1 MGECLI
7 TRRGGE
13 THKIPILNANFP
25 EDVTTTVIKG
35 NTTSATFT
43 AVISEPG
50 NPAIY
55 TYQWYVNGSAVEGAT
70 SSTFVKDDL
79 ATTEMYSVYCEV
91 TNKKGTVTTR
101 IATLEVIQL
110 HTPDIDDI
118 HPKDATVEVNNSVT
132 CEVVIETEGTP
143 AEYTYQ
149 WYKDGNA
156 IDGANESSY
165 TFVSDTVGTTNLYCV
180 VTNAAGSVTSRTATV
195 TTEVYYIFKDGKFA
209 NSGSWGFTGDD
220 SEDEGEL
227 KDGVLHLYDQSSGW
241 ASIYSTKKYDFTK
254 RKKLYFRCTKLY
266 QNGSDSKF
274 YFGVADTQGDS
285 KYIASYNID
294 AYSTSSKKTF
304 TVDVSKISGTH
315 YVKFGTVR
323 NEYAN
328 SDIYVDQIYFG

>member
-13 THKIPILNANFP
+13 TYKLPILDANYP
-25 EDVTTTVIKG
+25 ENVSLTVVQG
-35 NTTSATFT
+35 ETASATFT
-43 AVISEPG
+43 AVIDEPG

-55 TYQWYVNGSAVEGAT
+55 TYQWYYDGTAVEGAT
-70 SSTFVKDDL
+70 SSSYTVEEL
-79 ATTEMYSVYCEV
+79 AEAGSHTIYCEV
-91 TNKKGTVTTR
+91 TNKKGTVATR
-101 IATLEVIQL
+101 IATLAVNQHFVPAL
-110 HTPDIDDI
+110 DSNYPADV
-118 HPKDATVEVNNSVT
+118 TVTVNDSVT
-132 CEVVIETEGTP
+132 CKVVIATDGNP

-149 WYKDGNA
+149 WYKDESP

-165 TFVSDTVGTTNLYCV
+165 TFDSDTVGSTNLYCI
-180 VTNAAGSVTSRTATV
+180 VTNAAGSVTSRTAKV
-195 TTEVYYIFKDGKFA
+195 TTEAYYIFKDGKFA
-209 NSGSWGFTGDD
+209 NSGSWGFAGDD
-220 SEDEGEL
+220 SEDEGKLE
-227 KDGVLHLYDQSSGW
+227 DGILHLYDQSTGW

-266 QNGSDSKF
+266 QNGSNSTF

-285 KYIASYNID
+285 KYIASYSVA

-304 TVDVSKISGTH
+304 TVDVSKITGTH

-323 NEYAN
+323 DEYAN